1 MNANKYLQPAWIQN
15 NSIRI
20 DLPLMV
26 VPKADKKKIVDMVN
40 PGQLVCVGDI
50 YLKTH
55 NGLVRIKAA

>member
-1 MNANKYLQPAWIQN
+1 M
-15 NSIRI
+15 
-20 DLPLMV
+20 MV

-40 PGQLVCVGDI
+40 PGQFVCVGDI